1 MPWKYFSIEELKCKH
16 CGKLNMSLVFVER
29 LDTLRERV
37 GFPLVI
43 SSGYRCPEHNN
54 AVSNTGLNGPHTKSA
69 VDIAVDR
76 AKARIVLREAL
87 LMEFSGIG
95 IQQKGTGRFIH
106 LDDLPNAPGQPRPTV
121 WSY

>member
-1 MPWKYFSIEELKCKH
+1 MAWKYFTAEEFRCKH
-16 CGKLNMSLVFVER
+16 CGKMLISSTFIDR

-43 SSGYRCPEHNN
+43 NSGYRCPEHNQ
-54 AVSNTGLNGPHTKSA
+54 AVSTTGPSGPHTKGA

-76 AKARIVLREAL
+76 AKAQVVLREAL

-95 IQQKGTGRFIH
+95 INQKGEGRFIH
-106 LDDLPNAPGQPRPTV
+106 LDDLPNEPGQPRPTV